1 MTQRWDQAHLNMV
14 TVFVFYIL
22 RQSFGR
28 HYFFKIEITK
38 DEKYT
43 IHIREVRKLTETT

>member
-22 RQSFGR
+22 RQSFER

-38 DEKYT
+38 GKKYT
-43 IHIREVRKLTETT
+43 IHIREVRKSTETT